1 MVSMHHTILYVMKP
15 NLHTRFTNCASES
28 GNYVQSF

>member
-1 MVSMHHTILYVMKP
+1 MVSMHHTILYVMKQ
-15 NLHTRFTNCASES
+15 NLHMRFTNCVSES

>member
-1 MVSMHHTILYVMKP
+1 MVSMHHHILYVMKQ
-15 NLHTRFTNCASES
+15 NLHTWFTNCVSES